1 SEVSLVDCQ
10 LEYDSYT
17 FHPPES
23 PFSVMDPT
31 AACQRSTIEPKIA
44 CAYWKK
50 KLELEQN
57 ECSRYERHNFCK
69 QTPVDPDGVTFYASD
84 DVRYDCSHA
93 ARVCVTSEYGLMSD
107 ISGNPE
113 FIKVLPEFLNII
125 LVSLYQKRK
134 HDFVFIRCTLQ
145 RNVSRSTTE
154 NYTGQQLIQFIHK
167 PRQKGPNTERTG
179 GKQRALPSFSVIFM
193 DSLSRTAAYQSWPK
207 TMDFLRD
214 LNKENPDRVLDY
226 RLLHSIFTGTY
237 WNLQNLWMGSEA
249 KGTIHDE
256 FWYFDVKLLTQK
268 LQKQGYAAGYISDLC
283 FHYPWRDKDNTEKR
297 NVRLKKFK
305 KHLDASEL
313 NTTGITLASCEILE
327 KAIGSFSSF
336 TPADVCFNGDYQFI
350 QQLDNMHNIQ
360 TNWLRHGYPFFMST
374 ESNMNHNMGG
384 TNVKHIDSHL
394 EQYLRKIAK
403 QPDVITILVAD
414 HGNRFDIHYMQKYF
428 PEGQTDV
435 MHPFLFIILPQNPLR
450 FYTQSE
456 LTALKIN
463 QNRLV
468 TMRDVHYL
476 LAKYTTSSPDYE
488 ILSSEKGLLSPIS
501 KERRCDSLTFT
512 KGNFFCICEPLAN
525 DSFPLRGHE

>member
-1 SEVSLVDCQ
+1 
-10 LEYDSYT
+10 
-17 FHPPES
+17 
-23 PFSVMDPT
+23 
-31 AACQRSTIEPKIA
+31 
-44 CAYWKK
+44 
-50 KLELEQN
+50 
-57 ECSRYERHNFCK
+57 
-69 QTPVDPDGVTFYASD
+69 
-84 DVRYDCSHA
+84 
-93 ARVCVTSEYGLMSD
+93 
-107 ISGNPE
+107 
-113 FIKVLPEFLNII
+113 
-125 LVSLYQKRK
+125 
-134 HDFVFIRCTLQ
+134 
-145 RNVSRSTTE
+145 
-154 NYTGQQLIQFIHK
+154 
-167 PRQKGPNTERTG
+167 
-179 GKQRALPSFSVIFM
+179 M

-268 LQKQGYAAGYISDLC
+268 LQKQGYTAGYISDLC
-283 FHYPWRDKDNTEKR
+283 FHYPWRDKDNTDKR

-313 NTTGITLASCEILE
+313 NTTGISLASCEILD

-350 QQLDNMHNIQ
+350 QQLDNLYNIQ
-360 TNWLRHGYPFFMST
+360 TNWIRHGYPFFMST

-394 EQYLRKIAK
+394 EQYLRKVAK
-403 QPDVITILVAD
+403 QPDVITILVSD
-414 HGNRFDIHYMQKYF
+414 HGNRFDIYYMQKYF

-435 MHPFLFIILPQNPLR
+435 MHPSLFIILPENPLR

-488 ILSSEKGLLSPIS
+488 IISGEKGLLSPIS

-525 DSFPLRGHE
+525 DSFPLRGHEVDEVIRFTRYHLNGKISQAPVCKKMDLVRWEDKPFRIYPNRTASEPLLITGYVYTTHREKSIIFAVEVAKDLSTNMYTFSSFLRLDTYSKYRKCTPPGVDPTLCICESYNAKPQKIT